1 MLDDT
6 SVLWRPLAHVM
17 PEAERERPRCDEVAA
32 QVTSVLG
39 GCVEAVATGPGH
51 LAAALWTKGE
61 LSAVV
66 PRGDL
71 VGRRAG
77 DDAAL
82 AAGLGVTHAGRQT
95 ATSPPVARRK
105 QIGGRAT
112 CMAVPAGPL
121 EISGRAWPGLRS
133 VRNSLAGWA
142 LADFGREGW
151 NRECRAE
158 APPSGLCPFIAYR
171 TGRAGSRAAQDHG
184 RPGQAGVGTSASWT
198 LTASRAAWMFSTE
211 FA

>member
-39 GCVEAVATGPGH
+39 GCVEAVATGPGQ

-82 AAGLGVTHAGRQT
+82 AAGLG
-95 ATSPPVARRK
+95 
-105 QIGGRAT
+105 
-112 CMAVPAGPL
+112 
-121 EISGRAWPGLRS
+121 
-133 VRNSLAGWA
+133 
-142 LADFGREGW
+142 
-151 NRECRAE
+151 
-158 APPSGLCPFIAYR
+158 
-171 TGRAGSRAAQDHG
+171 
-184 RPGQAGVGTSASWT
+184 
-198 LTASRAAWMFSTE
+198 
-211 FA
+211 